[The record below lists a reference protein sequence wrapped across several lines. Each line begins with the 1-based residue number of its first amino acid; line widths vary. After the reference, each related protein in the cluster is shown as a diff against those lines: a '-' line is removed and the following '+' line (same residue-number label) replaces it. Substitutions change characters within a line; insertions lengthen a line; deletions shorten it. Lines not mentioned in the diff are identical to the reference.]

1 MRVRVRVGVTVS
13 ARIRA
18 RVRVRVSG
26 QGQGRHLMSSQ
37 HSSSVTPLLHSPC
50 YMPSP
55 DELPAQQQR
64 GAQSGGVLLQRLRA
78 AQVARE
84 C

>member
-37 HSSSVTPLLHSPC
+37 HSSSVAPRAEACCFSACGPLRS
-50 YMPSP
+50 
-55 DELPAQQQR
+55 
-64 GAQSGGVLLQRLRA
+64 
-78 AQVARE
+78 RE
-84 C
+84 SAKGM